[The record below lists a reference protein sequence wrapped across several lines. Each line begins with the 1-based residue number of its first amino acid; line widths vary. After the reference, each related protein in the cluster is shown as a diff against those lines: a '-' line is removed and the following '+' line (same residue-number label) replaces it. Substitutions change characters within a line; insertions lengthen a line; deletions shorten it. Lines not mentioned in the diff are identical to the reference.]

1 VSEKI
6 KIPPYILRQGFGAQ
20 VEGGCEPA
28 CAEASEDRRSE
39 LGDDPLRFEVYPNFG
54 FETSLV
60 IPHCP
65 LQRGTLYKKFKFE
78 ETIWIIN

>member
-1 VSEKI
+1 VVQFPDLCVGKDKNS
-6 KIPPYILRQGFGAQ
+6 QF
-20 VEGGCEPA
+20 EGGSEPA
-28 CAEASEDRRSE
+28 CAEASEDRPSE
-39 LGDDPLRFEVYPNFG
+39 LGDDPLRFEFYPNFG